1 MPTAPDPTG
10 LAAAVGALGTSDVF
24 RDLTGLAMNQ
34 ANSAEALQM
43 SLRAAKGFAS
53 KAGALAQQRFLNQE
67 LDCSLGNIG
76 DAADRGLITDEQK
89 RALTESVLRG
99 AIGAARPT
107 GVSATDVPALQ
118 RAISQVSDGGRLVV
132 TQPSGSVD
140 VTVGGTDAPGTPVD
154 AAVDPPVV
162 PLQQLSGIV
171 TWAAAGTMM
180 ESWRARLPLGVE
192 STLETTS

>member
-1 MPTAPDPTG
+1 
-10 LAAAVGALGTSDVF
+10 GALGTSDVF

-67 LDCSLGNIG
+67 LDRSLGNIG
-76 DAADRGLITDEQK
+76 DAANKGLITDEQK

-107 GVSATDVPALQ
+107 TVS
-118 RAISQVSDGGRLVV
+118 
-132 TQPSGSVD
+132 
-140 VTVGGTDAPGTPVD
+140 GTDAPGTAVD

-171 TWAAAGTMM
+171 SWAAAGTMM

-192 STLETTS
+192 S